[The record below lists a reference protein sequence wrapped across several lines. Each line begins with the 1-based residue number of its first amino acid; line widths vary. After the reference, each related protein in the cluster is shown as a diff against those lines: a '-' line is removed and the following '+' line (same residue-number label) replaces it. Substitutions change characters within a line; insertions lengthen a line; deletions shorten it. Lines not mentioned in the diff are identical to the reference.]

1 MARFLD
7 AGLRFVKG
15 LVTLLLGGIAQGGRL
30 LCLGSTSTHRR
41 RLPGGSVYHASG
53 SVSFCGL
60 VSFRVSI
67 RVGEYSSRVDRWSVS
82 RRAAE
87 SARTGIAD
95 GVGGKRHHDP
105 GGLG

>member
-1 MARFLD
+1 MVRFLD

-67 RVGEYSSRVDRWSVS
+67 RVGEYSSRVDRCSVTRRRVKSVRRGIIRGVAGKTRHDS
-82 RRAAE
+82 R
-87 SARTGIAD
+87 
-95 GVGGKRHHDP
+95 GVE
-105 GGLG
+105 